1 MNQIG
6 EMVAKAGFKDCDVR
20 AVRGAMLGDFIEMLD
35 EFMPPLSDGS
45 DAIEAINRVD
55 LVEEQSLRAYVRSE
69 RNPADLLTAA
79 EDPDRFERSV
89 DSMSGRVPRGPPIKE
104 PASTRTPS
112 PTRPDEDADE
122 PLQHSHVARARARA
136 AGEQGT
142 ETSWTSNVPG
152 QFPQR
157 TSS

>member
-1 MNQIG
+1 MWQLLQRTFAAHAAHLVDAVDSG
-6 EMVAKAGFKDCDVR
+6 EI
-20 AVRGAMLGDFIEMLD
+20 AVGH
-35 EFMPPLSDGS
+35 
-45 DAIEAINRVD
+45 
-55 LVEEQSLRAYVRSE
+55 VRSE

-112 PTRPDEDADE
+112 PTRPDADADE
-122 PLQHSHVARARARA
+122 PLQPSHVARARARA